1 MEKENSNPLEN
12 LSDAELLKFLNLI
25 NTELEKR
32 NKKIKNKEGILKETD
47 KKREDLK
54 ELLGDNEKLETL
66 LYLMDEVTKANKELI
81 ESNKE
86 LASENHKLTE
96 ELNGT
101 IESLRHIK
109 ESFLDDL
116 ALIIRNSRNNY

>member
-1 MEKENSNPLEN
+1 MEKENSILEN
-12 LSDAELLKFLNLI
+12 LSDEELIKFLNLI

-32 NKKIKNKEGILKETD
+32 NKKIENKEGILKETD

-54 ELLGDNEKLETL
+54 EVLGGNEKIETL
-66 LYLMDEVTKANKELI
+66 LYLIDEMTKSNKELI

-86 LASENHKLTE
+86 LVKNNHTLVE
-96 ELNGT
+96 EMQGAL
-101 IESLRHIK
+101 ESLRHMK